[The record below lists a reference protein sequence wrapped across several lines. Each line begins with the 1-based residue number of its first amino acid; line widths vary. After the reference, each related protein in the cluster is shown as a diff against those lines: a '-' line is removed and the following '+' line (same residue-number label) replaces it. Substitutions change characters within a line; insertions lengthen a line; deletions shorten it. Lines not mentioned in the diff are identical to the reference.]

1 MQGYPYE
8 DKEEEGK
15 KKKKTYLWKKKERVA
30 LSLSH
35 ECHLGNI
42 LLLTCMPPTVSA
54 DEKLRQKT
62 RSSCR

>member
-8 DKEEEGK
+8 DKEGQGK

-30 LSLSH
+30 LSH
-35 ECHLGNI
+35 ECHLGSI

-62 RSSCR
+62 RSSCQ